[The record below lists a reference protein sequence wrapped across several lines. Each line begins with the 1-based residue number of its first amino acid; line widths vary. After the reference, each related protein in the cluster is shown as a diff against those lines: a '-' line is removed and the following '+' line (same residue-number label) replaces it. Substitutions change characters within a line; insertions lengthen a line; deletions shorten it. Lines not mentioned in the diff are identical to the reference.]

1 MLTTQQIAL
10 CRPGIDRLANPVLPL
25 ARLAGMLYVTGPF
38 PTLEALLAELAEP
51 VETGGINYEAPQRLL
66 LPYLDALRPF
76 ERLKH
81 PQQPSRIIVDAN
93 LQPADQFTA
102 LDSWISQ
109 NVLTRELEEINSLL
123 CGPCGC
129 TLCCTGPAPEQE
141 QEFFEIPLAESET
154 GFFDLPAFDDEIT
167 RAASPDDEPTLM
179 RNSTPFYAN
188 PSALYRWRQG
198 WSMILPRDSRCPNL
212 DPDSGG
218 CRIYPDRPD
227 VCRRP
232 QIFPYM
238 LEREPA
244 MDMEYEGRTLPAFV
258 IQAKILAIWD
268 CPYVRQ
274 FQDEIAAY
282 AELCGL
288 EPIFKQNKA

>member
-1 MLTTQQIAL
+1 MLTTRQIAL
-10 CRPGIDRLANPVLPL
+10 CRPGLARLANPILPL
-25 ARLAGMLYVTGPF
+25 ARLAGLLYLTGPF
-38 PTLEALLAELAEP
+38 STLEDLLAELLEP
-51 VETGGINYEAPQRLL
+51 VETAGIRYEQPAALL
-66 LPYLDALRPF
+66 RPYLDAMRPF
-76 ERLKH
+76 ERLKN
-81 PQQPSRIIVDAN
+81 PRQPSRFIVDEN
-93 LQPADQFTA
+93 LQQAEQFTA

-129 TLCCTGPAPEQE
+129 TLCCTGPAKQQE

-154 GFFDLPAFDDEIT
+154 GFFALPAFDDEIT

-179 RNSTPFYAN
+179 RNGAPFYAS
-188 PSALYRWRQG
+188 PAALYRWRQG

-288 EPIFKQNKA
+288 EPIFKQNKT